1 MNKSLSRLFIS
12 TSNRNFT
19 YTDKEINDLEK
30 EVRRKLNIMR
40 MFTDFKDFNYEPPQ
54 MYYDRESGEIKMRE
68 KEKSKDYKEKK
79 IISTYDDVEKEKEEL
94 MRELGMESD
103 PNNLKNEEEV
113 AKFVE

>member
-1 MNKSLSRLFIS
+1 
-12 TSNRNFT
+12 
-19 YTDKEINDLEK
+19 
-30 EVRRKLNIMR
+30 
-40 MFTDFKDFNYEPPQ
+40 
-54 MYYDRESGEIKMRE
+54 MRE